1 MELDIKKWTDLFKD
15 TKLVRPENESRNRK
29 LLKEFI
35 TQNRIVCDNIVLKT
49 SAKIKVYSIGSN
61 EVNFSGEKKLHS
73 YLKQYLSVNA
83 RCTDVIESN
92 VKNKK
97 GGGK

>member
-1 MELDIKKWTDLFKD
+1 MNHLWSLKWFASRSSSVLQIMELNIKKWTDLFKD

-35 TQNRIVCDNIVLKT
+35 TQNRIVYDNIVLKT

-61 EVNFSGEKKLHS
+61 EVNFSGGKKAPFLP
-73 YLKQYLSVNA
+73 
-83 RCTDVIESN
+83 
-92 VKNKK
+92 
-97 GGGK
+97 